1 MHQHD
6 IAAWQ
11 HSHDFI
17 TSAEHAAEQRT
28 RWVVY
33 LTLATMVVELA
44 AGWLTGSMALLAD
57 GWHMGSHAAALGL
70 SVFAYRFAR
79 RHARD
84 NRFSFGTGK
93 VSPLAGYTSALL
105 LGAGALWLLLE
116 SGARLMNPVQI
127 HYGEAII
134 VAALGLVVNLVSA
147 WLLGG
152 AHHHHHHG
160 HGHHAAEAHG
170 HGGGGHDAAPAAQ
183 GGHEL
188 ARAHPRPHHGHAD
201 HNLRAAYMHVI
212 ADALTSLLAIAAL
225 TAGLLFGWAFLDPLM
240 GIAGGLLIARW
251 AWGLARDS
259 GSTLLDV
266 EDRGDTAVSI
276 RRTLEA
282 EDDVAVSDLH
292 LWRIGS
298 ASHACILSLVT
309 HEPKPVE
316 HYKALIDHIPGLDHL
331 TVEVQQCHSPA
342 CGEAAV
348 PDKHRDQHGDAQ
360 THPC

>member
-1 MHQHD
+1 MHTQD

-11 HSHDFI
+11 HSHDFT

-79 RHARD
+79 RHAQD
-84 NRFSFGTGK
+84 SRFSFGTGK

-116 SGARLMNPVQI
+116 SGVRLLNPVQI
-127 HYGEAII
+127 HYGEAIV

-160 HGHHAAEAHG
+160 HAHHGADTHGHAAGAHG
-170 HGGGGHDAAPAAQ
+170 SA
-183 GGHEL
+183 L
-188 ARAHPRPHHGHAD
+188 ASAHPPTAPPASPPAPHGHAD
-201 HNLRAAYMHVI
+201 HNLRAAYLHVI

-225 TAGLLFGWAFLDPLM
+225 TAGLLFGWGFLDPLM

-266 EDRGDTAVSI
+266 EDRSDTAAEI

-309 HEPKPVE
+309 HDPKPVE
-316 HYKALIDHIPGLDHL
+316 HYKALIGYIPGLDHL
-331 TVEVQQCHSPA
+331 TVEVQQCRSAA
-342 CGEAAV
+342 CGKAAV
-348 PDKHRDQHGDAQ
+348 PAQ
-360 THPC
+360 QPEAQAHPC

>member
-1 MHQHD
+1 MHTHD

-11 HSHDFI
+11 HSHDFT

-79 RHARD
+79 RHAQD
-84 NRFSFGTGK
+84 SRFSFGTGK

-116 SGARLMNPVQI
+116 SGVRLLNPVQI
-127 HYGEAII
+127 HYGEAIV

-160 HGHHAAEAHG
+160 HAHYAADTHG
-170 HGGGGHDAAPAAQ
+170 HAGGA
-183 GGHEL
+183 
-188 ARAHPRPHHGHAD
+188 HGHAD
-201 HNLRAAYMHVI
+201 HNLRAAYLHVI

-225 TAGLLFGWAFLDPLM
+225 TAGLLFGWGFLDPLM

-266 EDRGDTAVSI
+266 EDRSDTAAKI

-309 HEPKPVE
+309 HDPKPVE
-316 HYKALIDHIPGLDHL
+316 HYKALIGPIPGLDHL
-331 TVEVQQCHSPA
+331 TVEVQHCRAAA
-342 CGEAAV
+342 CANAAV
-348 PDKHRDQHGDAQ
+348 PDTQRETQA
-360 THPC
+360 HPS

>member
-17 TSAEHAAEQRT
+17 TSAERAAEQRT

-79 RHARD
+79 RHAQD
-84 NRFSFGTGK
+84 SRFSFGTGK

-105 LGAGALWLLLE
+105 LGAGAVWLLLE

-127 HYGEAII
+127 HFGEAIV
-134 VAALGLVVNLVSA
+134 VAVLGLVVNLVSA

-160 HGHHAAEAHG
+160 HTRHAGEAHEHASG
-170 HGGGGHDAAPAAQ
+170 AHGSALAAQ
-183 GGHEL
+183 GGHES
-188 ARAHPRPHHGHAD
+188 ARAPHGHAD
-201 HNLRAAYMHVI
+201 HNLRAAYLHVI

-240 GIAGGLLIARW
+240 GVAGGLLIARW

-266 EDRGDTAVSI
+266 EDRSDTAAKI

-282 EDDVAVSDLH
+282 EDDLAVSDLH

-309 HEPKPVE
+309 HAPKSVE
-316 HYKALIDHIPGLDHL
+316 HYKALIEHIPGLDHL
-331 TVEVQQCHSPA
+331 TVEVQQCRSAA
-342 CGEAAV
+342 CGKAAIR
-348 PDKHRDQHGDAQ
+348 DKRKGAQ
-360 THPC
+360 AHPC